1 MNNIIKLTIIA
12 GFMQHFV
19 LASEARI
26 DYVAEVNR
34 LFAPLEQRAAQHAME
49 RNNQNDLIQSLTN
62 QLALLQKE
70 LADTKVTHAL
80 KERDFDVMKAT
91 LTDKLSTMTQ
101 DRDHWK
107 AAHDARIAR
116 EEYFILLLRKSITI
130 AIRGK
135 SINHALFEEVINVAK
150 EGRLTERELENY
162 WLQLTG
168 NRAF

>member
-1 MNNIIKLTIIA
+1 MNNIIKSIVIA

-49 RNNQNDLIQSLTN
+49 RNHQNDLIQSLTN
-62 QLALLQKE
+62 QLALSQKE
-70 LADTKVTHAL
+70 LADTKVTLAL
-80 KERDFDVMKAT
+80 KERDADVMTAT

-107 AAHDARIAR
+107 AAHDACVAR
-116 EEYFILLLRKSITI
+116 ENLIHTPITQDNIAVFQQKYQEPSQMLEDLDRKLSAYF
-130 AIRGK
+130 GC
-135 SINHALFEEVINVAK
+135 EE
-150 EGRLTERELENY
+150 
-162 WLQLTG
+162 
-168 NRAF
+168 